1 MEEQKDGVKEKDDQ
15 VPTDELKEPDLSPI
29 SNPVQET
36 PTPKGKDSED
46 RQLKEIKK
54 KGTKRKA
61 NRCSMDG
68 CDNKVRLLG
77 FPCRCGGNFCAKH
90 RYGNE
95 HNCSFDY
102 REHGQS
108 EIRKN
113 NPPVVG
119 EKIQKL

>member
-1 MEEQKDGVKEKDDQ
+1 MEEQKDGVKEKDNQ
-15 VPTDELKEPDLSPI
+15 VPADELKEPDLSPI

-36 PTPKGKDSED
+36 SIPKGKDSKD

-54 KGTKRKA
+54 NGTKRKA

-68 CDNKVRLLG
+68 CDTKVGVLG

-90 RYGNE
+90 RYANE
-95 HNCSFDY
+95 HNCLFDY
-102 REHGQS
+102 RGHGQG

-113 NPPVVG
+113 NPRVVG
-119 EKIQKL
+119 RKIQKL